1 MTRRLITDNLSD
13 LLAVMPPE
21 ITRKLQELGRSDELL
36 EVILDLGRVPTARY
50 VDGEITLIEI
60 DITQD
65 DIDYV
70 VSHIGE
76 FDADNRGGL
85 ERTLHRISA
94 IRNRH
99 GKIVGLTCRVGRA
112 VFGTVEIIQDF
123 ITGGSSILLLGRPG
137 VGKTTMLREAARIL
151 AEEKRVVIVDTS
163 NEIAGDGDVPHPA
176 IGRARRMQVQE
187 PTLQHEVMIEAVEN
201 HNPEVI
207 VIDEI
212 GRELEAVAARTIAER
227 GVQLIGT
234 AHGNSLENLLLN
246 PTLSDLI
253 GGIESVT
260 LSDEEARRR
269 GTQKTVLERRAAP
282 TFDVLIEIQDR
293 EKLAI
298 HRDVSAAVDAMLRG
312 RALPAELRYRDDDGE
327 VKIETQPPPASL
339 GRTGDIGYRRQTALP
354 TAPQNGEALPYSPTP
369 PRLPSAPLAP
379 IRIYPFGVARNRLR
393 QAAKR
398 LRVPAVWTEDLG
410 DAEVLVTL
418 RSYYRKRQKVIRDAE
433 NRRMPIYVLR
443 SNTVSQMEGFLSEL
457 FNLQS
462 LNIDDPR
469 MDKAMEEAQG
479 AIQTVLDGARSI
491 DLTPAS
497 AYVRRLQHQMAR
509 QANLISHSYGKEP
522 RRRVRIFRS

>member
-1 MTRRLITDNLSD
+1 MTSKRITDNLND
-13 LLAVMPPE
+13 LLNVLPPE
-21 ITRKLQELGRSDELL
+21 VTQKINEIGRHDFLL
-36 EVILDLGRVPTARY
+36 EIILDLGRVPTARY
-50 VDGEITLIEI
+50 VDGEVTLSDREVTSEDIE
-60 DITQD
+60 
-65 DIDYV
+65 YV
-70 VSHIGE
+70 VSRIGE
-76 FDADNRGGL
+76 FDADNRAGI

-99 GKIVGLTCRVGRA
+99 RYIVGLTCRVGRA
-112 VFGTVEIIQDF
+112 VYGTIEIIQDF
-123 ITGGSSILLLGRPG
+123 ILGGQSVLLVGRPG

-176 IGRARRMQVQE
+176 IGRARRMQVRE

-234 AHGNSLENLLLN
+234 AHGNNLENLLLN

-293 EKLAI
+293 ERLAV
-298 HRDVSAAVDAMLRG
+298 HHDVARAVDAMLRG
-312 RALPAELRYRDDDGE
+312 RPLPPELRSRDEKGE
-327 VKIETQPPPASL
+327 IKIETPPAPRRQR
-339 GRTGDIGYRRQTALP
+339 GQAGYRRQAALP
-354 TAPQNGEALPYSPTP
+354 TAISGEEGGLPFSPTP
-369 PRLPSAPLAP
+369 PHMPGAPLAP
-379 IRIYPFGVARNRLR
+379 IRIFPFGAARNRLR

-398 LRVPAVWTEDLG
+398 LHVPALLVDNLG
-410 DAEVLVTL
+410 EADVMVTL
-418 RSYYRKRQKVIRDAE
+418 RSYYRKRQKVISDAE
-433 NRRMPIYVLR
+433 ARRMPIYVLR
-443 SNTVSQMEGFLSEL
+443 ANTVNQMESFLTDL
-457 FNLQS
+457 FDLHS
-462 LNIDDPR
+462 TSMDDPSLQE
-469 MDKAMEEAQG
+469 AIEEAQR
-479 AIQTVLDGARSI
+479 AVQAVLDGARSI
-491 DLTPAS
+491 ELPPAS
-497 AYVRRLQHQMAR
+497 AYIRRLQHQLAR
-509 QANLISHSYGKEP
+509 QANLVSHSYGKEP

>member
-1 MTRRLITDNLSD
+1 
-13 LLAVMPPE
+13 
-21 ITRKLQELGRSDELL
+21 
-36 EVILDLGRVPTARY
+36 
-50 VDGEITLIEI
+50 
-60 DITQD
+60 
-65 DIDYV
+65 
-70 VSHIGE
+70 
-76 FDADNRGGL
+76 
-85 ERTLHRISA
+85 
-94 IRNRH
+94 
-99 GKIVGLTCRVGRA
+99 
-112 VFGTVEIIQDF
+112 
-123 ITGGSSILLLGRPG
+123 
-137 VGKTTMLREAARIL
+137 
-151 AEEKRVVIVDTS
+151 
-163 NEIAGDGDVPHPA
+163 
-176 IGRARRMQVQE
+176 
-187 PTLQHEVMIEAVEN
+187 
-201 HNPEVI
+201 
-207 VIDEI
+207 
-212 GRELEAVAARTIAER
+212 
-227 GVQLIGT
+227 
-234 AHGNSLENLLLN
+234 
-246 PTLSDLI
+246 
-253 GGIESVT
+253 
-260 LSDEEARRR
+260 
-269 GTQKTVLERRAAP
+269 
-282 TFDVLIEIQDR
+282 
-293 EKLAI
+293 
-298 HRDVSAAVDAMLRG
+298 MLRG